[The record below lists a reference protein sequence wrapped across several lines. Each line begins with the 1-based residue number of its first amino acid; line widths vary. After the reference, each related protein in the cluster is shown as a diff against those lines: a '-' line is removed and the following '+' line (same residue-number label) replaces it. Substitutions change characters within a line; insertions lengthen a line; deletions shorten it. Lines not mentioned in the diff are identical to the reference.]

1 MSSMAALLR
10 TASTEAST
18 KVFQLLLAKCA
29 ADPTTLLQLAPFL
42 SAPSFSPFLPTCVEL
57 VLDQVTTGK
66 PQDLHFVRDLFQAVP
81 SSFSIKFRQD
91 QLLALSTLYTSSQI
105 SGASELLAR
114 FVWARRSMLAPLTD
128 SNAFLLPWTEAVW
141 QHQPEDAPWSY
152 LVLKAVLA
160 RSQTVQEA
168 FERWL
173 STSPHL
179 SAPMYDVLVTFLQ
192 INSAVAVSLMPD
204 MSQQAV
210 QEAFSGLTA
219 AQTVAARLATRNTS
233 AVVEAASKVLAKV
246 QPASV
251 NHHHFDT
258 ALAISLSE
266 ADETLSAALLEKAL
280 LWLVRRFAE
289 DEEHQ
294 VETNLL
300 VISMSRFYRA
310 ELFSAKQQQI
320 DTWAAS
326 KPP

>member
-29 ADPTTLLQLAPFL
+29 ADPTRLLQLAPFL
-42 SAPSFSPFLPTCVEL
+42 SVPSFSPFLPACIEL
-57 VLDQVTTGK
+57 VLDQVMAGK
-66 PQDLHFVRDLFQAVP
+66 PQDPQIVRGLFQAVP
-81 SSFSIKFRQD
+81 SSFSMEFRQD
-91 QLLALSTLYTSSQI
+91 QLLALSTLYTSSHI
-105 SGASELLAR
+105 SGVSELLAQS
-114 FVWARRSMLAPLTD
+114 VWTRRSMLLPLTG
-128 SNAFLLPWTEAVW
+128 SNAFHLPWIEAVW

-152 LVLKAVLA
+152 RVLRALLA
-160 RSQTVQEA
+160 RSQSVQEA

-192 INSAVAVSLMPD
+192 INSAVALSLMPA
-204 MSQQAV
+204 MTEQLV
-210 QEAFSGLTA
+210 QKAFGGLAA

-233 AVVEAASKVLAKV
+233 AVVEAASEVLAKV

-258 ALAISLSE
+258 ALAILLSE

-289 DEEHQ
+289 DEEHR

-300 VISMSRFYRA
+300 VISMSKSYCA
-310 ELFSAKQQQI
+310 ELFSAHRR
-320 DTWAAS
+320 
-326 KPP
+326 